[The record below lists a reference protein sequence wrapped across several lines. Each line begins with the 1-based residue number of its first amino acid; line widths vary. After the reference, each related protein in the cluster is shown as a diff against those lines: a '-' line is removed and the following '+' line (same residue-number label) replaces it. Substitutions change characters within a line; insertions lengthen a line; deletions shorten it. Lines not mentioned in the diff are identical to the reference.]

1 MRNKWYQ
8 QTDVMLG
15 AAVVAVIAMLIIP
28 IPTLLLDI
36 LLGFSIMIALVILL
50 TAMNSR
56 NNLEFTVFPSLLL
69 VTTVYRLALNVS
81 STRLV
86 LMEGPA
92 FDGQLIRAF
101 GQFVVGGNYVI
112 GFVIFIIL
120 VLVQMMVITK
130 GATRISEVA
139 ARFTLDALP
148 GKQMSI
154 DSDLSAGLITEEEA
168 RRKREELRTEVDF
181 YGHMDGATKFI
192 QGDVRVGLLITA
204 INIIGGLIIGMAMR
218 GEDFNS
224 ALKTYTLL
232 TIGDGLVAQ
241 IPSLLITTATG
252 MVVTRSGANKDLA
265 GQIGDQLFNNP
276 KILWT
281 VSGTLFL
288 SSLVPG
294 FPKLSMWMIS
304 AFLGFLAYSIT
315 QGIDKKRQD
324 EVHDRESKEKKKDVP
339 ESFLDEISMDILKL
353 EIGFNLLPLVEA
365 AEGGVLLERI
375 TNLRKKFAKERGL
388 IVPRIR
394 IQDNLELDGNE
405 YSILVSGIEV
415 ARAKVFPDKLVAMD
429 SGNVKKEV
437 EGTPY
442 KDPSYGLK
450 SILISPDKKSEAEV
464 NGYLV
469 VDANNIIITH
479 LSEVIRGYATQIMGR
494 EEIKLL
500 IDKLKEN
507 FPSVVDT
514 INKDLS
520 IGLVQ
525 QVLHNLIKEDVSIR
539 NANIIFESLAD
550 HGGKIKDPV
559 TLTEYVRKQLGRQ
572 IVSHYLEN
580 GVLKAIQVDPYI
592 ENILRDSITYD
603 EKDGRIYAIDP
614 HDQMQIRDSFIKTY
628 NELQKTGQFAVFLT
642 ASDVRMGVFMI
653 LERELT
659 SRMFAVIAYDEI
671 SSDIKVDI
679 INQVIHSEHQNKEEE
694 VTF

>member
-1 MRNKWYQ
+1 MKWYQ
-8 QTDVMLG
+8 QTDIMLG
-15 AAVVAVIAMLIIP
+15 IAVVSVVAMLIVP
-28 IPTLLLDI
+28 IPTILLDI
-36 LLGFSIMIALVILL
+36 LLGFSIMIGLVILL
-50 TAMNSR
+50 TAMSSR
-56 NNLEFTVFPSLLL
+56 NNLDFSVFPTLLL
-69 VTTVYRLALNVS
+69 VTTVFRLALNVS
-81 STRLV
+81 STRLI

-92 FDGQLIRAF
+92 FDGMLIKAF
-101 GQFVVGGNYVI
+101 GQFVVSGNYVI
-112 GFVIFIIL
+112 GFIIFIIL

-168 RRKREELRTEVDF
+168 RRKRDELRHEVDF
-181 YGHMDGATKFI
+181 YGHMDGATKFV
-192 QGDVRVGLLITA
+192 QGDVRVGLLVTA
-204 INIIGGLIIGMAMR
+204 INIIAGLIIGMAMR
-218 GEDFNS
+218 GEDFNT
-224 ALKTYTLL
+224 ALKTYSLL

-252 MVVTRSGANKDLA
+252 MVVTRAGAGTDLA
-265 GQIGDQLFNNP
+265 SQIGDQLFNNP

-288 SSLVPG
+288 ASLIPG
-294 FPKLSMWMIS
+294 FPKISLWMIS

-315 QGIDKKRQD
+315 EGLDKKIAD
-324 EVHDRESKEKKKDVP
+324 AKKDKESKEKKKEVP
-339 ESFLDEISMDILKL
+339 ESFLDEISMDILKV

-365 AEGGVLLERI
+365 TEGGILLERI

-415 ARAKVFPDKLVAMD
+415 ARAKVYPDKLVAMD
-429 SGNVKKEV
+429 SGNVTREV
-437 EGTPY
+437 DGQPY
-442 KDPSYGLK
+442 KDPAYGLK
-450 SILISPDKKSEAEV
+450 SILIPVDKKSEAEA

-500 IDKLKEN
+500 IDKLKEG

-514 INKDLS
+514 VNKDLTVS
-520 IGLVQ
+520 IIQ

-539 NANIIFESLAD
+539 NANIIFETLAD
-550 HGGKIKDPV
+550 NGSRTKDA
-559 TLTEYVRKQLGRQ
+559 TMLTDLVRKKIGRQ
-572 IVSHYLEN
+572 IISSYLEN
-580 GVLKAIQVDPYI
+580 GVLKAVQVDPYI
-592 ENILRDSITYD
+592 ENILRDSISYD
-603 EKDGRIYAIDP
+603 DREGRIYAIDP
-614 HDQMQIRDSFIKTY
+614 TEQMQVRDAFIKTH
-628 NELQKTGQFAVFLT
+628 NELQRANTFPVFLT
-642 ASDVRMGVFMI
+642 GSDIRMGIFMI
-653 LERELT
+653 LEREL
-659 SRMFAVIAYDEI
+659 SPRMFAVVSYDEVPG
-671 SSDIKVDI
+671 DVKVDI
-679 INQVIHSEHQNKEEE
+679 INSVIHSESTKEEE
-694 VTF
+694 VLF